1 MPKVS
6 VIVPCYNVAPYVA
19 RCLDSLTNQ
28 TLDDIEFI
36 CIDDKSTDNTLEIL
50 QKYAKQDKR
59 ITVIASEKNSGVAT
73 TRNKGLEIASG
84 EYIGFVDP
92 DDYID
97 LDFYEKLYNCAV
109 ETDAIVI
116 KASVI
121 NTDMTTG
128 ETALHWGVN
137 VVKKHIAYFS
147 SAFWSAIYRHD
158 FLKKHNIKF
167 PDGLLTAED
176 AVFLTHVGTTT
187 QDIAFVDDT
196 SYHYFYKRPGS
207 LDSEFLTHKKA
218 QSGLTAIKT
227 NLKLIENANLG
238 KSDFTKHMEFHVLG
252 HIYHEINK
260 KFENDDDRQKFF
272 LLVVELY
279 NKYEMLQSYIINR
292 FSRRT
297 TKLIQKNDYKNYV
310 RFICRGKKRY
320 YLFGLIPFIKIERYV
335 ESEYFSLFD
344 FIPLMKIY
352 KGRKYYLFNCLL
364 IIKTK
369 G

>member
-6 VIVPCYNVAPYVA
+6 VIVPCYNVAPYVV
-19 RCLDSLTNQ
+19 RCLDSLVNQ
-28 TLDDIEFI
+28 TLSDIEII

-50 QKYAKQDKR
+50 NKYAEKDTR
-59 ITVIASEKNSGVAT
+59 INVIASEKNAGVAT
-73 TRNKGLEIASG
+73 TRNKGLAIATG

-92 DDYID
+92 DDYVD
-97 LDFYEKLYNCAV
+97 FDFYEKLYCRAI
-109 ETDAIVI
+109 ETNADVT

-137 VVKKHIAYFS
+137 IVKKHIAYFS
-147 SAFWSAIYRHD
+147 SAFWSAIYKHD
-158 FLKKHNIKF
+158 FLKKYNIKF

-187 QDIAFVDDT
+187 ENIAFVDDT
-196 SYHYFYKRPGS
+196 AYHYFYQRPGS

-227 NLKLIENANLG
+227 NLKMIEKANLE
-238 KSDFTKHMEFHVLG
+238 KNDFVRYLEPHVLS
-252 HIYHEINK
+252 HIQHEINK
-260 KFENDDDRQKFF
+260 KFENDEDRRNFF
-272 LLVVELY
+272 ELVANIY
-279 NKYEMLQSYIINR
+279 QKYEMLQSYIINR

-297 TKLIQKNDYKNYV
+297 TKFIQKNDYKNYV

-335 ESEYFSLFD
+335 ESEYFSLLD
-344 FIPLMKIY
+344 FIPLLKIY
-352 KGRKYYLFNCLL
+352 KGRKYYLFNCIL